1 MSPSPPSSSKRRGQV
16 LGWGDRGSSTPELV
30 IIVPVLLLLITVGL
44 QFALWALASH
54 ALSDSVAQGGAALRA
69 EGGTSTAARSV
80 VLQELQALASGLV
93 LRPTVSAQTL
103 PDGVASLSATGT
115 VPSLLPGEQL
125 TVSADSTGPEQL
137 FRASG

>member
-1 MSPSPPSSSKRRGQV
+1 MSSSRRSTSNRRRQA
-16 LGWGDRGSSTPELV
+16 LWWGDRGSSTPELV
-30 IIVPVLLLLITVGL
+30 IILPVLLLLITIGL

-80 VLQELQALASGLV
+80 TLQEIQALASGLV
-93 LRPTVSAQTL
+93 LRPTVSVQFL
-103 PDGVASLSATGT
+103 SDGVASLTASGV
-115 VPSLLPGEQL
+115 VPSLLPDTSL
-125 TVSADSTGPEQL
+125 AVSAESTGPEQL

>member
-1 MSPSPPSSSKRRGQV
+1 MSSSRRSTSNRRRQA
-16 LGWGDRGSSTPELV
+16 LWWGDRGSSTPELV
-30 IIVPVLLLLITVGL
+30 IILPVLLLITSGL

-80 VLQELQALASGLV
+80 TLQEIQALASGLV
-93 LRPTVSAQTL
+93 LRPTVSVQFL
-103 PDGVASLSATGT
+103 SDGVASLSASGA
-115 VPSLLPGEQL
+115 VPALLPDMRL
-125 TVSADSTGPEQL
+125 AVSAESTGPEQL